1 MRRRFLLAAGLC
13 AVAAAAVWVAGF
25 HVPAV
30 ESADV
35 RVVDR
40 LVGLGGARVR
50 QLAGDLLALFDPAPY
65 AVISASLLAGALA
78 TRGRRAALATALLLA
93 GSALTSQLLKPAL
106 AEQRPFPPAHYM
118 PAASWPSGH
127 TTAVVSL
134 ALALV
139 ILAPAGRRALVAV
152 FGLVLSAATAFALLV
167 LASHYPTDIAG
178 AVCVAS
184 GWACLAATVLPS
196 RSAAAARLPQRLRA
210 PRGDVEAA

>member
-1 MRRRFLLAAGLC
+1 MRRRLLLAAGLC
-13 AVAAAAVWVAGF
+13 AAAAAAVWVAAF

-35 RVVDR
+35 RVVDH
-40 LVGLGGARVR
+40 LLGLGGARGSR
-50 QLAGDLLALFDPAPY
+50 LAADLTVLFDPAPY
-65 AVISASLLAGALA
+65 AVISASLLAGALL
-78 TRGRRAALATALLLA
+78 TRGRRAALATAVLLA

-106 AEQRPFPPAHYM
+106 ADQRPFPPAHYM

-139 ILAPAGRRALVAV
+139 LVAPAGRRVLVAA
-152 FGLVLSAATAFALLV
+152 FGVALSAATAFALLV

-178 AVCVAS
+178 GVCVAF
-184 GWACLAATVLPS
+184 GWACLAATLLPD